1 MTSILPLASAKG
13 GVLQYMGDTS
23 GIRRIGFEPNR
34 KDIVSVI
41 TGDMKCKAVDVI
53 TGFQMVVQADQGG
66 LVSGSDRAW
75 SQQAGCLLG
84 GTGAWQSTMKRPSSR
99 TS

>member
-41 TGDMKCKAVDVI
+41 TGDMKVLCPRLFVLEVECCKLQL
-53 TGFQMVVQADQGG
+53 GHM
-66 LVSGSDRAW
+66 LGSF
-75 SQQAGCLLG
+75 
-84 GTGAWQSTMKRPSSR
+84 
-99 TS
+99 